1 MPWRAAVGGWHY
13 RVVDA
18 VEPPRTKPTRV
29 IDRRRSEAAHV
40 DHARKRRR
48 RRLLT
53 GMRALMTLGI
63 ASAFIVEGMT
73 GARAA
78 WLVGN
83 GLAVVLGLTWLI
95 RRRG

>member
-1 MPWRAAVGGWHY
+1 
-13 RVVDA
+13 
-18 VEPPRTKPTRV
+18 
-29 IDRRRSEAAHV
+29 
-40 DHARKRRR
+40 
-48 RRLLT
+48 
-53 GMRALMTLGI
+53 MTLGI